1 MDTVYCINDLVDIF
15 KNLSVSMS
23 LFANDLKLYMCYK
36 LDASHTDLQVAIDR
50 LTDLWQLQIATS
62 KCSAFRI
69 WNPNCKSIQMTPGK

>member
-1 MDTVYCINDLVDIF
+1 MNTVYCINDLVDIF

-23 LFANDLKLYMCYK
+23 LFANDLKLYTCYK

-62 KCSAFRI
+62 KCSAFRT
-69 WNPNCKSIQMTPGK
+69 WNPNCKSIGYR